1 MIDSVCLTL
10 PIRMHSPRE
19 MISLGFASAC
29 KHPSLS
35 CRHPARWTFHPQSK
49 PHLTWS
55 EAPDRSHWLSF
66 TGSLPRF
73 FFGSNVY
80 LMATNDELQTCLAEI
95 SQYVSDAAQVVF
107 DCLQA
112 NVTRVH
118 YCQDWRLSSDWVAN
132 YLWALRD
139 LSLPRM
145 KRTLI
150 DNSTI
155 QLSNAAQTICF
166 YNKLEERLA
175 RKSVSPPEL
184 EAANGILRFETRFN
198 DNRACQRHARR
209 LGLANRKVENL
220 LNDLVAKQT
229 LSFTLKR
236 LGLDKPIRT
245 GSERMEALKNYCGED
260 RAKLFRLTGFLVW
273 ADKYGP
279 ENLVRLGLCSYSDFR
294 RKLKELQASGV
305 FHVSDEPRSLAPLT
319 FESVRTSRSSE
330 AA

>member
-29 KHPSLS
+29 KHPSMF
-35 CRHPARWTFHPQSK
+35 CRHPARWTFHPQNK

-73 FFGSNVY
+73 LFGSNVY
-80 LMATNDELQTCLAEI
+80 LMSTNDELRTCLADV
-95 SQYVSDAAQVVF
+95 SQYVSDAAQVTF
-107 DCLQA
+107 NCLEA

-118 YCQDWRLSSDWVAN
+118 YCHDWRLSSGSVAN
-132 YLWALRD
+132 YLWSLRD

-150 DNSTI
+150 DNATI
-155 QLSNAAQTICF
+155 QLSNAAQTICL
-166 YNKLEERLA
+166 YDKLEERLA
-175 RKSVSPPEL
+175 RKSVSPAEL

-198 DNRACQRHARR
+198 DNRACQRHATR
-209 LGLANRKVENL
+209 LGVANRKVESL

-229 LSFTLKR
+229 ITFTLKR
-236 LGLDKPIRT
+236 LGLDKPLRA
-245 GSERMEALKNYCGED
+245 GSERLEVLKNYCGDD
-260 RAKLFRLTGFLVW
+260 RAKLFRLTGFLAW
-273 ADKYGP
+273 ADRYGA

-294 RKLKELQASGV
+294 RKLRELEASGV
-305 FHVSDEPRSLAPLT
+305 FHVADGLRSLAPLSA
-319 FESVRTSRSSE
+319 ESIGVSRSSE